1 MACKFMEI
9 HLNSLVVRE
18 MENEVTVRFKP
29 ISLQKE
35 KRAITSILVWMQG
48 EMVLSLLLVEMRIVT
63 IFFGKQSGN

>member
-1 MACKFMEI
+1 MACKFMER
-9 HLNSLVVRE
+9 HSNSLVVRE

-48 EMVLSLLLVEMRIVT
+48 EMVLSLLLVEMRIVA